1 MPEMKFTDF
10 IQKHG
15 KTSFAINSTPHGG
28 PSGSRDMNEREFP
41 IPYQLLREWCGA
53 YLKNDWA
60 ITQRSIDLLLVVE
73 SAEEESQIR
82 EMLKVS
88 GNAKITEAG
97 ESTYSTTYGQAEY
110 RGLAGDLGYV
120 F

>member
-1 MPEMKFTDF
+1 MPELKFTDF

-15 KTSFAINSTPHGG
+15 RKSFAVSSTPHEG
-28 PSGSRDMNEREFP
+28 PSEKRDMNDREFP
-41 IPYQLLREWCGA
+41 SPYRLLSEWCGA
-53 YLKNDWA
+53 YLRNDWA
-60 ITQRSIDLLLVVE
+60 ITQKSMDLLLVVE
-73 SAEEESQIR
+73 SVEEESQIR

-88 GNAKITEAG
+88 DNAKITEAG